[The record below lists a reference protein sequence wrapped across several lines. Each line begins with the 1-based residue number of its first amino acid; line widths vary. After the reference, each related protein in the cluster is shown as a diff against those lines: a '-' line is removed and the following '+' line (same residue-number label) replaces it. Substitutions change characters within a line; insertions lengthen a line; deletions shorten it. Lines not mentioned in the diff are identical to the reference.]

1 MTKRHLFSA
10 VVLTFVF
17 FLSIGGCRENKASR
31 ALELYDLK
39 NGQTLT
45 GDQVLRAVQGA
56 RLVLVGEHHTTESH
70 HRDQLRIIR
79 FLKESDV
86 ALSIGMEMFRKDQ
99 QEALDRWVAGDI
111 SEAEFRPIYLDNW
124 NFPWE
129 LYRDI
134 FVYARDNKI
143 PMVGLN
149 VSRGITRQVAS
160 QGFAS
165 LSDQQRGELE
175 GVVHRHEVE
184 HRELQKRIEL
194 QKHRFN
200 ELTEV
205 AKRLNNIGEIDRAR
219 EMLELAFEALEEQQ
233 FLMQL
238 REVPP
243 HEWPFVELEGDL
255 HALYEHLEH
264 AEDYRDNGMTAHVLR
279 DLIENIESHLEE
291 QRLEEAFELMEKA
304 WVVVEYGIG
313 QEEQ

>member
-175 GVVHRHEVE
+175 GVTCNVT
-184 HRELQKRIEL
+184 RE
-194 QKHRFN
+194 
-200 ELTEV
+200 
-205 AKRLNNIGEIDRAR
+205 
-219 EMLELAFEALEEQQ
+219 
-233 FLMQL
+233 
-238 REVPP
+238 
-243 HEWPFVELEGDL
+243 
-255 HALYEHLEH
+255 
-264 AEDYRDNGMTAHVLR
+264 YRDYIRRAYGAHGHGNMDFIRFCEAQLVWDTAMAIHAV
-279 DLIENIESHLEE
+279 NHLEE
-291 QRLEEAFELMEKA
+291 HPGQVMVLLAGSAHARKMGIPYQVQSRRPTPLAVLLPYTPNFFEPDIVTIADADFIILP
-304 WVVVEYGIG
+304 
-313 QEEQ
+313 